1 MRDWKVKCIHK
12 RPPRVRVALCDMRGS
27 VTGTW
32 QDATAQIISG
42 DEEQL
47 TNRLGK
53 VPEIAGEEDG
63 LSGRRCLEE
72 GEIVQVRQR
81 HG

>member
-1 MRDWKVKCIHK
+1 MRDWKVKCI
-12 RPPRVRVALCDMRGS
+12 RF
-27 VTGTW
+27 
-32 QDATAQIISG
+32 
-42 DEEQL
+42 
-47 TNRLGK
+47 GK

>member
-1 MRDWKVKCIHK
+1 
-12 RPPRVRVALCDMRGS
+12 MRGS

-53 VPEIAGEEDG
+53 VPEIAGDEDG
-63 LSGRRCLEE
+63 FGGRRCLEE

>member
-1 MRDWKVKCIHK
+1 
-12 RPPRVRVALCDMRGS
+12 